1 MTRAEPDA
9 AGRAGERPPDP
20 LRRVLT
26 SRKLV
31 ILVALML
38 VAVVP
43 VIDPLLP
50 LDIHTAPLLS
60 VAPAVAAVIAGPRL
74 TALISALAVT
84 ALIIAGAERAELS
97 TESVL
102 VQFGSLIALCS
113 ALTTFSYLWDRRER
127 QLERARS
134 ASRAAHR
141 VILRPLPDRAGPV
154 AIASQYHAAEDDVQF
169 GGDLYAL
176 ARIPGGTRLVIGDV
190 RGKGLGSLSEAATML
205 EAFRAA
211 ARRQLSLPE
220 IVSYL
225 EASVQWGLAEFSAAE
240 ADVGER
246 FVTAAIAE
254 IPDDEPVVRLVV
266 CGHPSPL
273 LLSDGTVT
281 VLDVAEPA
289 PPLGLGSLADAAYRP
304 QTFPFGYLD
313 TLLMYTD
320 GVIEARDPG
329 GEFYPLASR
338 AAAWTGHA
346 PARLVADISADVR
359 AFVPGWP
366 ADDLAI
372 IAARRDEPAG
382 APAGRLTA
390 AAPATAQR
398 LYQGGYNGL
407 NDGIYRGG
415 PISSSRAI

>member
-1 MTRAEPDA
+1 MTRDEPDA
-9 AGRAGERPPDP
+9 AGPPGEQPPEP

-31 ILVALML
+31 ILVALLL

-50 LDIHTAPLLS
+50 LDIHTAPALS
-60 VAPAVAAVIAGPRL
+60 VAPAVAAVIAGPRV
-74 TALISALAVT
+74 TGLIGALAVS
-84 ALIIAGAERAELS
+84 ALLIAAAERSELT
-97 TESVL
+97 TESVIIQL
-102 VQFGSLIALCS
+102 VSLVALCS
-113 ALTTFSYLWDRRER
+113 LLTTFSYLWDRRER
-127 QLERARS
+127 QLERART
-134 ASRAAHR
+134 ASRAARR

-154 AIASQYHAAEDDVQF
+154 SIASQYHAAEDDVQF

-254 IPDDEPVVRLVV
+254 IPDDEPVVRLIV

-273 LLSDGTVT
+273 LLSDGSVT

-289 PPLGLGSLADAAYRP
+289 PPLGLGSLAETAYRP

-320 GVIEARDPG
+320 GVIEARDPAG
-329 GEFYPLASR
+329 QFYPLASR
-338 AAAWTGHA
+338 AAAWTGHS

-366 ADDLAI
+366 ADDLAM
-372 IAARRDEPAG
+372 IAARREEPAG
-382 APAGRLTA
+382 APAGRLAADAPVTA
-390 AAPATAQR
+390 
-398 LYQGGYNGL
+398 
-407 NDGIYRGG
+407 
-415 PISSSRAI
+415 

>member
-1 MTRAEPDA
+1 MTRDEPGA
-9 AGRAGERPPDP
+9 AGYPGEQRTDP
-20 LRRVLT
+20 LRRQRPAVT
-26 SRKLV
+26 GRKLV

-38 VAVVP
+38 VAAVP

-50 LDIHTAPLLS
+50 LDIHTAPALS

-74 TALISALAVT
+74 TALVGALAVA
-84 ALIIAGAERAELS
+84 ALVIAGAERSELS
-97 TESVL
+97 TESV
-102 VQFGSLIALCS
+102 VIQFGSLVALC
-113 ALTTFSYLWDRRER
+113 ALLTTFSYLWERRER
-127 QLERARS
+127 QLVRART
-134 ASRAAHR
+134 ASQAAHR

-154 AIASQYHAAEDDVQF
+154 SIASQYHAAEDDVQF

-190 RGKGLGSLSEAATML
+190 RGKGLASLSEAATML

-211 ARRQLSLPE
+211 ARRQLSVPE
-220 IVSYL
+220 IVAYL

-266 CGHPSPL
+266 CGHPAPL
-273 LLSDGTVT
+273 LLRRGTAT
-281 VLDVAEPA
+281 VLDVADPA
-289 PPLGLGSLADAAYRP
+289 PPLGLGSLAEAAYRP
-304 QTFPFGYLD
+304 ETFPFGYLD

-320 GVIEARDPG
+320 GVIEARDPDG
-329 GEFYPLASR
+329 RFYPLVSR

-346 PARLVADISADVR
+346 PAQLVADISADVR

-366 ADDLAI
+366 ADDLAM
-372 IAARRDEPAG
+372 IAVRREEPAG
-382 APAGRLTA
+382 CPQA
-390 AAPATAQR
+390 A
-398 LYQGGYNGL
+398 
-407 NDGIYRGG
+407 
-415 PISSSRAI
+415 